1 MATTQSRVQF
11 NISAKDQ
18 SAAAFAA
25 VRRSMDSLSRSTNQL
40 KALFAGAL
48 GGASLA
54 KGIRE
59 LISISAE
66 TAPVKASF
74 DRLTAATR
82 TFAQAIGENGL
93 NSALVFFA
101 DRIGAM
107 IYGTDGLAKSIGAL
121 LGGGVRL
128 LASVFE
134 GVGRAIA
141 FVYDNLEILGRYMA
155 ILGLAAFGQR
165 VIAAAAAF
173 YYFAKTVRATGLIMG
188 AFSAISRANLVIFL
202 ALAAGVAY
210 ATDSLDDLRA
220 GMDLVWKKATEIFPQ
235 IGQMGGAAMEA
246 LGFDLSALSD
256 DLANTYKF
264 MDKLP
269 AVTTGASGAVATLGK
284 ASSTTASKV
293 RGELNPALKDLGTA
307 AQDTTQEVGQIFQ
320 SSFSSAFSSIVDGS
334 TKASQA
340 FTDMTKSM
348 LQDVIKFFGN
358 RAVMMLIQY
367 LGSSLGGGG
376 GGGGIS
382 LGSLN
387 FGGPRAAGG
396 PVSAGRSYLV
406 GENGPELFRA
416 KTNGSISPN
425 GAGGGTSVVINNYS
439 GAEVSQRK
447 SRGTNGSDRIEV
459 MIGAIAEKRMGKG
472 AKKLFGGGFGL
483 SPALTQR

>member
-1 MATTQSRVQF
+1 MPTTQSRVQF

-18 SAAAFAA
+18 TAAAFAG
-25 VRRSMDSLSRSTNQL
+25 VRRGLDSLNRSTNQL

-48 GGASLA
+48 GGATLA

-74 DRLTAATR
+74 DRLTAAMR
-82 TFAQAIGENGL
+82 TFAQSIGENGL

-101 DRIGAM
+101 DRLGALV
-107 IYGTDGLAKSIGAL
+107 YGSDSLAKSIGAL

-173 YYFAKTVRATGLIMG
+173 YYFAKTIRATGLIMG
-188 AFSAISRANLVIFL
+188 AFTAISRANLVVFL

-220 GMDLVWKKATEIFPQ
+220 GMDLIWKKATEIFPQ
-235 IGQMGGAAMEA
+235 IAQVSGSAMEA

-269 AVTTGASGAVATLGK
+269 TVATGAGSAVATLGK
-284 ASSTTASKV
+284 STSDTARKV
-293 RGELNPALKDLGTA
+293 KGELNPALKDLADTA
-307 AQDTTQEVGQIFQ
+307 QSTTQEVGQIFQ
-320 SSFSSAFSSIVDGS
+320 GSFSSAFSSVVDGS
-334 TKASQA
+334 ASAKEA
-340 FTDMTKSM
+340 FTEMTQSM

-358 RAVMMLIQY
+358 RAVMMLIQF
-367 LGSSLGGGG
+367 LGSSLAGGGG
-376 GGGGIS
+376 GLS

-387 FGGPRAAGG
+387 FGGPRAEGG
-396 PVSAGRSYLV
+396 PVSAGKTYLV
-406 GENGPELFRA
+406 GERGPELVRF
-416 KTNGSISPN
+416 GQSGHVSPN
-425 GAGGGTSVVINNYS
+425 GTGGGTQVNVYNQ
-439 GAEVSQRK
+439 GGGEVSTRK
-447 SRGTNGSDRIEV
+447 RKDGSGREIIDV
-459 MIGAIAEKRMGKG
+459 MVGVARQTVAKDSKRLLGA
-472 AKKLFGGGFGL
+472 GFGV
-483 SPALTQR
+483 SPALTPR

>member
-1 MATTQSRVQF
+1 MTTTQSRVQF

-18 SAAAFAA
+18 TAAAFAS
-25 VRRSMDSLSRSTNQL
+25 VRRSLDGFNRTASQV

-48 GGASLA
+48 GGAGLA

-66 TAPVKASF
+66 TEPVRQAF
-74 DRLTAATR
+74 DRLKAAMTG
-82 TFAQAIGENGL
+82 FAREVGDNGL
-93 NSALVFFA
+93 NSALVYFA

-107 IYGTDGLAKSIGAL
+107 VYGTDGLAKSIGAL

-141 FVYDNLEILGRYMA
+141 FAYDNMEILGRYMA

-165 VIAAAAAF
+165 VIGAASAF

-188 AFSAISRANLVIFL
+188 VFSAISRANLVIFL

-256 DLANTYKF
+256 DLANTYRF

-269 AVTTGASGAVATLGK
+269 AVTTGAAGAVATLGR
-284 ASSTTASKV
+284 TASETAGKV
-293 RGELNPALKDLGTA
+293 KGDLVPSMKDLGDTA
-307 AQDTTQEVGQIFQ
+307 ASTTQEVGQMFQ
-320 SSFSSAFSSIVDGS
+320 NSFTSAFSSVVDGS
-334 TKASQA
+334 ATAKAA
-340 FTDMTKSM
+340 FTDMTQSM
-348 LQDVIKFFGN
+348 LKDVINFFGN
-358 RAVMMLIQY
+358 RAVMMLINM
-367 LGSSLGGGG
+367 LGNALAGGGG
-376 GGGGIS
+376 GAASG

-387 FGGPRAAGG
+387 FGGPRAGGG
-396 PVSAGRSYLV
+396 PVAAGKSYLV
-406 GENGPELFRA
+406 GERGPELFTPGRSGGI
-416 KTNGSISPN
+416 TPN
-425 GAGGGTSVVINNYS
+425 GAGGGTVVNIINQ
-439 GAEVSQRK
+439 GGGEVQQRR
-447 SRGTNGSDRIEV
+447 SRDGQGREV
-459 MIGAIAEKRMGKG
+459 LDVVVGIVRQEQARG
-472 AKKLFGGGFGL
+472 AKKMLGGGFGL
-483 SPALTQR
+483 TPALTQR